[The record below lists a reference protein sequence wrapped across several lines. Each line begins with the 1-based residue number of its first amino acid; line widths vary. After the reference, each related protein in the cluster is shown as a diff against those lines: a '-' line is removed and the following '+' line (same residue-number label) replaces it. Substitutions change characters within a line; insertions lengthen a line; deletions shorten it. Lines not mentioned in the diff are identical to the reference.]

1 MRIIRKY
8 ALNVS
13 AIVGLALIAAL
24 GCADRARL
32 VRRDAT
38 RLGAAEETFTLVF
51 LDPPYGRGLAP
62 RALACA
68 LDGNWLAPGALV
80 LVEEAAG
87 VRLDPLPGF
96 TELERRDAGE
106 TAVTVLR
113 AAG

>member
-1 MRIIRKY
+1 MLVDEG
-8 ALNVS
+8 AQ
-13 AIVGLALIAAL
+13 AGALIRETREAL

-32 VRRDAT
+32 LRRDAT
-38 RLGAAEETFTLVF
+38 RLGTAEADGPFTLAF

-68 LDGNWLAPGALV
+68 RDGGWLAPDALV
-80 LVEEAAG
+80 LVEEAAS
-87 VRLDPLPGF
+87 VRLGPLPGF
-96 TELERRDAGE
+96 TELERRGTGE